1 MRKKFVVLGLVLLAI
16 SGCAPK
22 DTEGSE
28 ETQESKKAQESSELL
43 KGEATKDYV
52 TEVRAENGELFHYT
66 VLKGWVERVDKN
78 SELFVTTAE
87 EGLSLF
93 IEDKMDYVDFASW
106 QNTIV
111 NTYESMG
118 YQFVEQGEPVE
129 VHGMSGVEMVLE
141 GDTEGVKH
149 KALAYLLE
157 AEQNF
162 VQVYASTKPSQFDA
176 NREKLKEAASS
187 LKKAEGQVTD

>member
-22 DTEGSE
+22 DTGGSE
-28 ETQESKKAQESSELL
+28 ERQESKKIQESSELL
-43 KGEATKDYV
+43 KGEATKNYV

-66 VLKGWVERVDKN
+66 VLKGWVERIDKN

-106 QNTIV
+106 QNTVI

-149 KALAYLLE
+149 KALVYLLE

-162 VQVYASTKPSQFDA
+162 VQVYTSTKPSQFDA

-187 LKKAEGQVTD
+187 LKRAEGQVTD

>member
-22 DTEGSE
+22 DTGGSE
-28 ETQESKKAQESSELL
+28 ETQESKKIQESSELL

-66 VLKGWVERVDKN
+66 VLKGWVERLDKN

-106 QNTIV
+106 QNSII

-118 YQFVEQGEPVE
+118 YQFVEQGKPVE
-129 VHGMSGVEMVLE
+129 VHGMTGVEMVLE
-141 GDTEGVKH
+141 GDTKGVKH
-149 KALAYLLE
+149 KALVFLLE

-162 VQVYASTKPSQFDA
+162 VQIYVSTKPSQFDA

-187 LKKAEGQVTD
+187 LKRAEGQVTD

>member
-1 MRKKFVVLGLVLLAI
+1 MRKKFIVLGLVLWAI

-22 DTEGSE
+22 DTAGSE
-28 ETQESKKAQESSELL
+28 QTQESKKAQESSELL

-106 QNTIV
+106 QNTVV

-141 GDTEGVKH
+141 GNTEGVKH

-162 VQVYASTKPSQFDA
+162 VQVYTSTKPSQFDA